1 MIKDPLNLKINKNE
15 LLIDISVDELLN
27 SLSLEEKV
35 GQMLMF
41 AFHGV
46 EFNEQ
51 LKTQIDEFHLG
62 GVIHFARNIVNP
74 DQVLKLNKDILEYS
88 KYPMF
93 IGVDQ
98 EGGIVQRITK
108 GTTPFPGAMALAAA
122 NQDIRLLH
130 RYVGEDL
137 RQMNFNMVFAPVAD
151 VNNNPFNPVINS
163 RSYSDDPMIVSNY
176 VCEAFLG
183 FQDALMLPTV
193 KHFPGHG
200 DTSVD
205 SHVSMPSVNKSKS
218 EIESMELVP
227 FKEAIK
233 AGIDGVMVAHIVY
246 PAYDDLYP
254 STLSK
259 TIVTDILR
267 QKLGFKGLV
276 VTDSL
281 TMGAINNNYTKKEI
295 VTLAANAG
303 IDIMIFCGRA
313 DINEQREIYQGFIES
328 VKEGNISLEIIDKA
342 VRRIL
347 EYKKKY
353 CVQEKNEKYIYPNK
367 EKLLL
372 GNKLSL
378 ASITKVDLYGKD
390 NNQKNNTIINK
401 EDKILVIFPKIKL
414 FSLVDNNVNDYT
426 TLGSC
431 LKKQG
436 VDVEEVIISSEDYSL
451 SKIKEM
457 TDKFDKIFMATYNV
471 CKDDYQTKVFNC
483 LPKDKVTVVA
493 MRSPYDN
500 YYLEELGSY
509 ICIYEASDLALNNL
523 SLCLV
528 GKEKFMGKLPVKLK
542 DFK

>member
-1 MIKDPLNLKINKNE
+1 MIQKEFNPNE
-15 LLIDISVDELLN
+15 LLN
-27 SLSLEEKV
+27 KLSLEEKV

-41 AFHGV
+41 AFHGC

-62 GVIHFARNIVNP
+62 GVIHFARNIINP
-74 DQVLKLNKDILEYS
+74 DQVLELNKNIQEYS

-108 GTTPFPGAMALAAA
+108 GTTPFPGAMALSASQQ
-122 NQDIRLLH
+122 NIRLLH
-130 RYVGEDL
+130 SYVGNDL
-137 RQMNFNMVFAPVAD
+137 KQMNYNMVFAPVAD
-151 VNNNPFNPVINS
+151 INNNPSNPVINS
-163 RSYSDDPMIVSNY
+163 RSYSDDKDLVSKY
-176 VCEAFLG
+176 VIEAFKG
-183 FQDALMLPTV
+183 FQDANLIPTV

-205 SHVSMPSVNKSKS
+205 SHVSLPMVKKTRK
-218 EIESMELVP
+218 EIENLELVP
-227 FKEAIK
+227 FKAAID
-233 AGIDGVMVAHIVY
+233 AGIEGVMVAHIVY

-259 TIVTDILR
+259 TIITDVLR
-267 QKLGFKGLV
+267 EKLGFKGLV

-303 IDIMIFCGRA
+303 IDVLIFCGKA
-313 DINEQREIYQGFIES
+313 DINEQREIYQSFIES
-328 VKEGNISLEIIDKA
+328 IKEGNISLEIIDKA
-342 VRRIL
+342 VLRIL

-353 CVQEKNEKYIYPNK
+353 CIQINEEYNYPDK
-367 EKLLL
+367 EKINM

-378 ASITKVDLYGKD
+378 LSITKPELNNIED
-390 NNQKNNTIINK
+390 NNNLPISKK
-401 EDKILVIFPKIKL
+401 DKILVIFPKIKL
-414 FSLVDNNVNDYT
+414 FSLVDNEVNDYI
-426 TLGSC
+426 TLGTC

-436 VDVEEVIISSEDYSL
+436 VELEEIIISNDDYNL
-451 SKIKEM
+451 SNIKE
-457 TDKFDKIFMATYNV
+457 KVSNFDKIIMATYNV

-493 MRSPYDN
+493 MRSPYDI
-500 YYLEELGSY
+500 YYLDGLKSY
-509 ICIYEASDLALNNL
+509 VCIYEASELALNNL

-528 GKEKFMGKLPVKLK
+528 GKEKFLGNLPVKIK
-542 DFK
+542 IGEVI